1 MAKVE
6 GGGEKVDT
14 AVADADLMCDSRVF
28 FPMNVMAQKAGAGV
42 KKGVD
47 FRPGHSACMAI
58 LPRMEYQAYM
68 EFQWDLLVIIFL
80 LLFR

>member
-6 GGGEKVDT
+6 GGGEKVD
-14 AVADADLMCDSRVF
+14 DDDLMCDSRVF

-47 FRPGHSACMAI
+47 FRPLCMHGNTTSYGI
-58 LPRMEYQAYM
+58 SGIYGISMGLTGNHLPPS
-68 EFQWDLLVIIFL
+68 FSVDKS
-80 LLFR
+80 

>member
-6 GGGEKVDT
+6 GGGEKVD
-14 AVADADLMCDSRVF
+14 DDDLMCDSRVF

-47 FRPGHSACMAI
+47 FRPPGHCACMTI
-58 LPRMEYQAYM
+58 QHHIEYQAYM

>member
-28 FPMNVMAQKAGAGV
+28 FPMNVMAQKAGV

-47 FRPGHSACMAI
+47 FQPLCMHAMAAYGVSFGLTDNH
-58 LPRMEYQAYM
+58 LPLSSSV
-68 EFQWDLLVIIFL
+68 DKS
-80 LLFR
+80 